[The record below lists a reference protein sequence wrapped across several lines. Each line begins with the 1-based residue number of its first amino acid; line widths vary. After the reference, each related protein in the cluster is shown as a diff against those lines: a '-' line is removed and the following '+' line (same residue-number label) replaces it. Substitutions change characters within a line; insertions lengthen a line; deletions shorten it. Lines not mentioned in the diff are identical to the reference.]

1 MSTWSKA
8 SLSIYT
14 VFSTSAFFSETSASL
29 RNSRQDNFNGDDLR
43 GAMAIFPEFFRSC
56 DICNKNLY
64 HENMAL
70 SDSSSV
76 CVQAEVE
83 NTPRDIKGWYKC
95 EFGMK

>member
-8 SLSIYT
+8 SSSPDA
-14 VFSTSAFFSETSASL
+14 VFSTSAFFSKTSASL
-29 RNSRQDNFNGDDLR
+29 RNPRQDNFNGDDLR

-64 HENMAL
+64 HEKMAL
-70 SDSSSV
+70 TIEV
-76 CVQAEVE
+76 EVE
-83 NTPRDIKGWYKC
+83 NTPRDIRGWYKC